1 MSPFI
6 LAFIAS
12 AALGAV
18 IGLVRQRSE
27 QEEHPKHAEYSGV
40 RTFTLWGVLGCVG
53 AFLSDEFAPALLPVA
68 LAAVALHQIGAAA
81 IRPAG
86 TGVAGATT
94 LAASL
99 LTMCAGALIF
109 WRYRQEA
116 VLLGALTAVLLGLK
130 RPIHAWTRR
139 FTDADVGA
147 TLKFVAIT
155 GIILPLVPN
164 QEFGP
169 FDAFNPFKTW
179 RMVVLIS
186 GLGFLGYVLMRLFD
200 TRAGVLLT
208 GLLGGIASSTAT
220 TLAFSRRSRAQPAL
234 GGACAMGVALACAVM
249 LPRLALIVGLVNAP
263 LARQL
268 LVPLGLMLAPALAF
282 VAWSWLRERKSK
294 ADAAELGLRNPLDLW
309 PAVKFALIYAAITF
323 AVKAAEAHGHLERGL
338 LPLAFLSGLTDV
350 DAIALSLAGGEE
362 GAEGDL
368 ALLARGIVLAAV
380 SNTLLKAGL
389 AAVIGRGS
397 FRWQVLLGLLPTAA
411 AGLASLW
418 LLRG

>member
-18 IGLVRQRSE
+18 IGLVRQHSE
-27 QEEHPKHAEYSGV
+27 QEENPRGEYSGV
-40 RTFTLWGVLGCVG
+40 RTFTLWGVLGCVA
-53 AFLSDEFAPALLPVA
+53 AFLSDQFSPALLPVT
-68 LAAVALHQIGAAA
+68 LAAVALHQILGALKGPA
-81 IRPAG
+81 RP
-86 TGVAGATT
+86 GVAGATT

-99 LTMCAGALIF
+99 LTMCVGALVF

-130 RPIHAWTRR
+130 RPIHDWTRR
-139 FTDADVGA
+139 FSNEDIAA

-169 FDAFNPFKTW
+169 YEAFNPFKTW

-186 GLGFLGYVLMRLFD
+186 GVGFMGYALMRLFD
-200 TRAGVLLT
+200 SRSGVLLT

-220 TLAFSRRSRAQPAL
+220 TLAFSRRSRDQPAL
-234 GGACAMGVALACAVM
+234 GGACAMAVALACAVM
-249 LPRLALIVGLVNAP
+249 LPRLALYVALVNAP

-268 LVPLGLMLAPALAF
+268 LVPLALMLAPSVVF
-282 VAWSWLRERKSK
+282 VAWTWLRDRQRQSDGGEVDLK
-294 ADAAELGLRNPLDLW
+294 NPLNLG
-309 PAVKFALIYAAITF
+309 PAIKFALIYAVITF
-323 AVKAAEAHGHLERGL
+323 LVKAAEVHGFLEKGL
-338 LPLAFLSGLTDV
+338 YPLAFISGLTDV
-350 DAIALSLAGGEE
+350 DAIALSLAGDGQQLE
-362 GAEGDL
+362 GSGL
-368 ALLARGIVLAAV
+368 IARAIVLAAV
-380 SNTLLKAGL
+380 SNTLLKAVM
-389 AAVIGRGS
+389 AASIGRGS

-411 AGLASLW
+411 AGVASLW
-418 LLRG
+418 LVRG